1 MNPRWRSFTAKMVSK
16 SQAAVVPVFFDG
28 RNSGLCQ
35 LASHLHSNLRL
46 ALLISEFRSRADLPA
61 RIVIG
66 KPIPPEQL
74 QQNAR
79 DTKSMM
85 DFLRQQTYALSPRPL
100 KSLGYGFAFEE
111 KYRQYMAIGIFD
123 SGLGGLT
130 VLQAASRRL
139 PDVPFVYLGDNR
151 NAPYG
156 VRTADDVYALTTA
169 GVERLFEA
177 GCDLVVLA
185 CNTASAAALRR
196 MQESWVPANKRVL
209 GVFVPLIEALTE
221 RQWGDNS
228 PPREVA
234 VKHVALF
241 ATPATVASRAFQR
254 ELAFRAIG
262 VDIEAQACG
271 GVVDAIEEGDMI
283 LAEALVRSHVD
294 ALRRKMPDPQAAV
307 LGCTHYPLMEEVF
320 QDALGP
326 EVSVYSQANLVA
338 ESLADY
344 LTRHPGVLGEGTESL
359 FLTTGDPAKVS
370 MRATQFMRRQVTFK
384 AA

>member
-1 MNPRWRSFTAKMVSK
+1 M
-16 SQAAVVPVFFDG
+16 AV
-28 RNSGLCQ
+28 
-35 LASHLHSNLRL
+35 
-46 ALLISEFRSRADLPA
+46 
-61 RIVIG
+61 
-66 KPIPPEQL
+66 
-74 QQNAR
+74 
-79 DTKSMM
+79 
-85 DFLRQQTYALSPRPL
+85 
-100 KSLGYGFAFEE
+100 
-111 KYRQYMAIGIFD
+111 GIFD

-130 VLQAASRRL
+130 VWDAVSKRL
-139 PDVPFVYLGDNR
+139 PEVPFVYMGDNAH
-151 NAPYG
+151 APYG
-156 VRTADDVYALTTA
+156 VRDADDIYDLTTTS
-169 GVERLFEA
+169 VDRLFSA

-196 MQESWVPANKRVL
+196 MQESWVPPGKRVL

-234 VKHVALF
+234 VKNVALF

-262 VDIEAQACG
+262 VDVEAQACG

-294 ALRRKMPDPQAAV
+294 ALKRKMPYPEAAV
-307 LGCTHYPLMEEVF
+307 LGCTHYPLVQEVF

-326 EVSVYSQANLVA
+326 EVTVYSQANLVA

-344 LTRHPGVLGEGTESL
+344 LERHPGMRGSGEQAM
-359 FLTTGDPAKVS
+359 FLTTGDAKRVS
-370 MRATQFMRRQVTFK
+370 SRATQFLRRQITFD